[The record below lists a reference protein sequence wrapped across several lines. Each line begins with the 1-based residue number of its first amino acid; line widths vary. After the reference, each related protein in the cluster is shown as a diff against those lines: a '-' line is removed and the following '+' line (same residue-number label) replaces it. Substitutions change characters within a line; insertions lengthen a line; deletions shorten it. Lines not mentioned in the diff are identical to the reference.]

1 MAEISLTQ
9 EEADALLAM
18 EKHRVNDEL
27 HHFPRQSQKV
37 KIRLRSFDE
46 REDFWLD
53 VNRASVDLRKVTYQ
67 NRAREV
73 VKLTRLDLGGPPHAN
88 PDGEEISTPHL
99 HVYRENHGDRWA
111 MPVPEDQFADLD
123 DIWTTLHDFMGFCHI
138 TEPPRFMKACLND

>member
-1 MAEISLTQ
+1 MADIILTQ

-27 HHFPRQSQKV
+27 HLFPKQGQKV
-37 KIRLRSFDE
+37 KMQLRSLDD

-73 VKLTRLDLGGPPHAN
+73 VKLARLDLGGPPHTN

-99 HVYRENHGDRWA
+99 HLYRENHGDSWA

-123 DIWTTLHDFMGFCHI
+123 DMWTTLQDFMDYCHV
-138 TEPPRFMKACLND
+138 TEPPRLIKVML